1 MPLLNRLTTFRASR
15 SAVLALVAVLGGC
28 ATFSDDG
35 GFGAIESIAKERLG
49 QNVRWQ
55 RSEADAQA
63 MREALG
69 PLLARPLSADDA
81 VQIALLNNPGLQA
94 TYAELGVAEADL
106 VQAGRLR
113 NPHYAILRTK
123 RGNDVEKVE
132 EALSLEIISLL
143 TLPLRSR
150 MEARRFERVQRDV
163 GERMLRVAHDTRKA
177 YVQALA
183 AAELAR
189 YMAQVHEAAE
199 ASAELARRMA
209 SAGNFPKLTQM
220 REHAFYAEA
229 TANLARAR
237 HGALAERE
245 KLTRLMGLYG
255 ADAQFS
261 LPERL
266 PDLPTN
272 LADQQNLEST
282 ALRDRLD
289 VQAVRRDTE
298 SLAQSLGLTRLT
310 RFINVLEVGRARTR
324 EGDHPF
330 AYGYEISLEIP
341 LFDWGGAKVAR
352 AEALYMQS
360 VHRVAEVAVN
370 ARSEVREAFSAYR
383 TSYDT
388 ARHYRDEIV
397 PLKKKIGDEQLL
409 RYNGMLISVFELLAD
424 AREQVSAVSAYIEA
438 LRDFWLAESNLRMAL
453 SVGSPGA
460 MSIAGVRSAPASGAA
475 AGH

>member
-1 MPLLNRLTTFRASR
+1 MPLLNQLSASGTSRAAML
-15 SAVLALVAVLGGC
+15 AVAAVLGGC

-49 QNVRWQ
+49 QSVRWQ
-55 RSEADAQA
+55 RSDADAQA
-63 MREALG
+63 VREALA
-69 PLLARPLSADDA
+69 PLLAKPLSVDDA

-132 EALSLEIISLL
+132 EAMSLEIISLL
-143 TLPLRSR
+143 TLPLRAR

-163 GERMLRVAHDTRKA
+163 GERMLRVAHDARKA

-183 AAELAR
+183 AEELAR

-209 SAGNFPKLTQM
+209 RAGNFPKLTQM

-255 ADAQFS
+255 ADAQFK

-266 PDLPTN
+266 PDLPAA
-272 LADQQNLEST
+272 LPERQDLEST

-298 SLAQSLGLTRLT
+298 SLAQSLGLTQFT
-310 RFINVLEVGRARTR
+310 RFVNVLEVGRARTR

-370 ARSEVREAFSAYR
+370 ARSEVREAYSAYR
-383 TSYDT
+383 TAYDT

-397 PLKKKIGDEQLL
+397 PLKKQIGEEQLL

-424 AREQVSAVSAYIEA
+424 ARDQVSAVSTYIEA
-438 LRDFWLAESNLRMAL
+438 LREFWVAESNLRMAL

-460 MSIAGVRSAPASGAA
+460 MSMAGARTTPAASTG
-475 AGH
+475 GH

>member
-1 MPLLNRLTTFRASR
+1 MGRVNRRYENLTSHAVASACALL
-15 SAVLALVAVLGGC
+15 LAGC
-28 ATFSDDG
+28 ATFSNDG
-35 GFGAIESIAKERLG
+35 GFGAIETIAKDRLG
-49 QNVRWQ
+49 QSVRWQ
-55 RSEADAQA
+55 RSEAD
-63 MREALG
+63 MRAVRESLQ

-94 TYAELGVAEADL
+94 TYAELGIAEADL
-106 VQAGRLR
+106 VQAGRIR

-132 EALSLEIISLL
+132 EALSIEIISLL
-143 TLPLRSR
+143 TMPLRSR
-150 MEARRFERVQRDV
+150 MEARRFERIQHDV
-163 GERMLRVAHDTRKA
+163 GERVLRVAHDTRRA
-177 YVQALA
+177 YVEALA
-183 AAELAR
+183 AEEVAR

-209 SAGNFPKLTQM
+209 RAGNFPKLSQM

-229 TANLARAR
+229 VANLARTR
-237 HGALAERE
+237 HNAFAQRE
-245 KLTRLMGLYG
+245 KLTRLMGLFG
-255 ADAQFS
+255 DDVQFK

-266 PDLPTN
+266 PDLPATM
-272 LADQQNLEST
+272 AEQQDLEAA

-289 VQAVRRDTE
+289 VQAARRDTE
-298 SLAQSLGLTRLT
+298 ALARSLGLTQFT
-310 RFINVLEVGRARTR
+310 RFINVLELGRARTR

-360 VHRVAEVAVN
+360 VNRMAEIAVN
-370 ARSEVREAFSAYR
+370 ARSEVREAYSAYR

-397 PLKKKIGDEQLL
+397 PLKKRIGEEQLL
-409 RYNGMLISVFELLAD
+409 RYNGMLIGVFELLAD
-424 AREQVSAVSAYIEA
+424 ARDQVAAVSAYIES
-438 LRDFWLAESNLRMAL
+438 LRDFWIAEGNLRVAL
-453 SVGSPGA
+453 SAGSPGA
-460 MSIAGVRSAPASGAA
+460 TSMTGTRAVAPGAASG
-475 AGH
+475 GH